1 MQIAPRGAT
10 VGLVD
15 EGGGVAGGGQH
26 DGGAVPGED
35 VLVLHHPGE
44 EGSGVSFRPVSLCT
58 YLRNIPTYFIH

>member
-44 EGSGVSFRPVSLCT
+44 EGSGVSSRPVSLLT